1 MLLSKQSDLILAVRM
16 GWYEKNKNSAG
27 NEFINNVVDS

>member
-16 GWYEKNKNSAG
+16 GWYEKNKNSVA
-27 NEFINNVVDS
+27 NEFNNVVDS